1 MDKGRKSMDMLDV
14 YRKSCNALREEN
26 KRLRENTKRKDTAM
40 FLMLIVVII
49 AIPLVG
55 LLK

>member
-1 MDKGRKSMDMLDV
+1 MDKGRKSMDMIDV

-40 FLMLIVVII
+40 FLMLIVAII

>member
-1 MDKGRKSMDMLDV
+1 MDMLDV

-40 FLMLIVVII
+40 FLMIVASIV
-49 AIPLVG
+49 ALTLMEV
-55 LLK
+55 LK